1 VGQQQNKQI
10 PDLLNMNSN
19 DELLNSLLQLQQL
32 QAENQNFEL
41 KPTTTTPVLDLKTND
56 VVKSKTSEQLDQIE
70 KTTENKRRRHSDS
83 VMEREKLS
91 RVRKWIQE
99 QDFLKYPP

>member
-1 VGQQQNKQI
+1 ML
-10 PDLLNMNSN
+10 DLLNINSN

-41 KPTTTTPVLDLKTND
+41 KPSTATPNLDIKPTD
-56 VVKSKTSEQLDQIE
+56 VVKSKESEHLDQIE
-70 KTTENKRRRHSDS
+70 KVNENKRRRHSDS

-99 QDFLKYPP
+99 QDFLKFPP